1 MPDFVITF
9 ISIIG
14 VLIVGILASSL
25 YAYRRAFYSP
35 KIEKRKTNSLDFLDK
50 EAYKSVSELMKTLV
64 GQVKAIPFEE
74 VTIDSFDKTRLFAR
88 YYHMQDGA
96 PLQIQFHGYRGS
108 AFRDFCGGHALA
120 RELKHNILLVDQRA
134 HGLSHGNSITFGI
147 KESRDALAWCEY
159 ATRRFGNIPI
169 FLVGVSMGGS
179 TVIGASA
186 YQLPSNVK
194 GIIADCPFSSP
205 RDIIKKVCG
214 DMGLNPTLIYP
225 FIKLGAILFGRFNPD
240 SFSCESAVGS
250 SSTPILILHGENDSF
265 VPCKMSNKIY
275 EKCKSK
281 CFLYTFEGAEH
292 GLSFLANPEK
302 YKKAVY
308 DFLNY
313 CLE

>member
-1 MPDFVITF
+1 MPDFVIAI

-14 VLIVGILASSL
+14 VLILGILIASY
-25 YAYRRAFYSP
+25 YAYNRAFYSP

-50 EAYKSVSELMKTLV
+50 DTYKDVSSLMTTLV
-64 GQVKAIPFEE
+64 GQAKAIPFEE
-74 VTIDSFDKTRLFAR
+74 VTIKSYDNTRLYAR
-88 YYHMQDGA
+88 YYHMNDGA

-120 RELKHNILLVDQRA
+120 RELGHNILLVDQRA
-134 HGLSHGNSITFGI
+134 HGLSYGNSITFGI

-159 ATRRFGNIPI
+159 AKNRFGDVPI

-186 YQLPSNVK
+186 YSLPSNVK

-214 DMGLNPTLIYP
+214 DMKLNPSLIYP
-225 FIKLGAILFGRFNPD
+225 FIKLGAILFGHFNPD
-240 SFSCESAVGS
+240 SFCCEDAVKNAS
-250 SSTPILILHGENDSF
+250 VPILIMHGESDSF
-265 VPCKMSNKIY
+265 VPCIMSHRIY

-281 CFLYTFEGAEH
+281 CYLYTFEGAEH
-292 GLSFLANPEK
+292 GLSFLASPER
-302 YKKAVY
+302 YKKAIC
-308 DFLNY
+308 DFLDY
-313 CLE
+313 CME

>member
-1 MPDFVITF
+1 MTDYVIAI
-9 ISIIG
+9 ISIVGVLIIG
-14 VLIVGILASSL
+14 VLVASL
-25 YAYRRAFYSP
+25 YAYTQAFYSP

-50 EAYKSVSELMKTLV
+50 ESYNAVSQVMTNLV
-64 GQVKAIPFEE
+64 KQIKAIPFEE
-74 VTIDSFDKTRLFAR
+74 VTIKSFDNTKLFAR
-88 YYHMQDGA
+88 YYHIKDGA

-120 RELKHNILLVDQRA
+120 RELNHNILLVDQRS
-134 HGLSHGNSITFGI
+134 HGLSYGNSITFGI

-159 ATRRFGNIPI
+159 ARARFGNVPI

-186 YQLPSNVK
+186 YELPENVK

-214 DMGLNPTLIYP
+214 DMKLNPTLTYP
-225 FIKLGAILFGRFNPD
+225 FIRLGAFLFGHFNPD
-240 SFSCESAVGS
+240 SFSCEGAVENAS
-250 SSTPILILHGENDSF
+250 VPILILHGEADTF
-265 VPCKMSNKIY
+265 VPCEMSKRIY

-281 CFLYTFEGAEH
+281 CFLYTFEGADH
-292 GLSFLANPEK
+292 GISFLADPKK

-308 DFLNY
+308 DFLDY
-313 CLE
+313 CME